1 MKQNDVSAGLDG
13 GLFTSLAKAP
23 KSAFK
28 SCLKNHFTALHD
40 N

>member
-23 KSAFK
+23 KSAYK
-28 SCLKNHFTALHD
+28 VV
-40 N
+40 